1 MTIDEAIANY
11 QHLVNICK
19 YAEERERA
27 VSICITKEFMILSRQ
42 TVEWLKELKRFRDN
56 QIEAAKE
63 LIGEDGDNGREET
76 V

>member
-1 MTIDEAIANY
+1 MTIDEAIENY

-19 YAEERERA
+19 HAEEQGLDA
-27 VSICITKEFMILSRQ
+27 SICITKEFMILNRQ